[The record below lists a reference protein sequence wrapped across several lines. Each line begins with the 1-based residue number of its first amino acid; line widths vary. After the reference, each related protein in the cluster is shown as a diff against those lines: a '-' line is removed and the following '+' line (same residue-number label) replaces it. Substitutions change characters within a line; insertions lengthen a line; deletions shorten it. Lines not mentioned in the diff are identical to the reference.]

1 MPLFGDVSL
10 RGEVPQSTDH
20 TWSNINSTL
29 LLSSLHPPHTHP
41 HSLTLHTQ
49 LAGGPDKQHLALLE
63 VFAYGT
69 VVDYTAAKNT
79 LPHLSSAQLA
89 KLRLLTIAELASRHK
104 VGGAWSGRD

>member
-1 MPLFGDVSL
+1 MVKYQFYSSTV
-10 RGEVPQSTDH
+10 QS
-20 TWSNINSTL
+20 
-29 LLSSLHPPHTHP
+29 HPPHTHP

-49 LAGGPDKQHLALLE
+49 LASGPDKQHLALLE